1 MKKEK
6 IKFDGRDVKIVETK
20 LRPTFVENVP
30 TREEPTMRGL
40 GDLGKW

>member
-6 IKFDGRDVKIVETK
+6 TRFEGRDTKIPETK
-20 LRPTFVENVP
+20 LRPTFVESVP